1 MGCNTSKETNDSS
14 SKQKESEKNQS
25 LNRST
30 PKKNPLLEQSS
41 YHVVDYNVEYKN
53 DINWNDIRMYKTDNP
68 QIMILGNG
76 GFGTIVKALWQF
88 NPSTPNQ
95 VVEVAVKVVQESS
108 VEKKEDYEKVLNDI
122 QTRIDKIREADDKI
136 VYKDCIIQAYGLCR
150 GTLPLEITQLFQLKK
165 DEPGV
170 GMVMRLEKGGSLVN
184 LIHPTIEEDR
194 ITKLERNL
202 TMKDKINLIFQIAR
216 AIAELHSIRIVHGD
230 IKPANIL
237 FDSSWPPQIRLSDF
251 GFAKNMEVKLTAS
264 SLSGT
269 KSRTGTVT
277 F

>member
-136 VYKDCIIQAYGLCR
+136 VYKDCIIQAYGLS
-150 GTLPLEITQLFQLKK
+150 GQYK
-165 DEPGV
+165 
-170 GMVMRLEKGGSLVN
+170 N
-184 LIHPTIEEDR
+184 L
-194 ITKLERNL
+194 
-202 TMKDKINLIFQIAR
+202 Q
-216 AIAELHSIRIVHGD
+216 
-230 IKPANIL
+230 
-237 FDSSWPPQIRLSDF
+237 
-251 GFAKNMEVKLTAS
+251 
-264 SLSGT
+264 
-269 KSRTGTVT
+269 
-277 F
+277 